1 MSGILKGVTKNDLL
15 KLKGSKPVPITAHS
29 NEVVVPVVYATR
41 VKQFMKKE
49 GMSVPLSPE
58 QLSTLKSKAR
68 DTVGTMDASYAVGG
82 SIKSKKA
89 KAKAKAKKTISKIKT
104 TGNIKQIVNIKLG
117 EKAKIIR
124 RPSVRA
130 KAVGKENIPIRPG
143 VSTYPM
149 GTEPAYSRMI
159 PSTGASNQPTK
170 PLPLMLEDAKPPLS
184 SSVAKPGSMP
194 GTIKPTV
201 VDVLRWANIAR
212 EAAKVGQ
219 KRLEDE
225 PRMNI
230 TETMRRP
237 FVAGEPIPTS
247 RKTSKGPSEEISSM
261 MKHDKLMIEK
271 AKAKRSS
278 SVPPSPPIPSLTP
291 AQSRGRA
298 IIAARK

>member
-1 MSGILKGVTKNDLL
+1 MAGILKGVTKNDLL

-68 DTVGTMDASYAVGG
+68 DTVGTMDSSYAVGG

-149 GTEPAYSRMI
+149 STEPAYSRMI
-159 PSTGASNQPTK
+159 PSTGAIMDAPKPFALQGPQPQELVKSVAGPVKPPSYSLATQTK
-170 PLPLMLEDAKPPLS
+170 PSLLNIPPPPKGPPPAL
-184 SSVAKPGSMP
+184 
-194 GTIKPTV
+194 
-201 VDVLRWANIAR
+201 
-212 EAAKVGQ
+212 
-219 KRLEDE
+219 

-230 TETMRRP
+230 KELRGPPVYGR
-237 FVAGEPIPTS
+237 S
-247 RKTSKGPSEEISSM
+247 RGPSQEISSM
-261 MKHDKLMIEK
+261 MKEDTLMK
-271 AKAKRSS
+271 SK
-278 SVPPSPPIPSLTP
+278 
-291 AQSRGRA
+291 
-298 IIAARK
+298 ARK